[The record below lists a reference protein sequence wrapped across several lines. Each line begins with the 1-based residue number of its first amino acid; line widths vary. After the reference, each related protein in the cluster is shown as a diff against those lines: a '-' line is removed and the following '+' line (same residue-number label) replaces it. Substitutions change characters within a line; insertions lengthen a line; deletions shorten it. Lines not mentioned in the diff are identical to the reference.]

1 MSLDDIKDRLASDAR
16 LTWERLQESGAYN
29 QLKDRYENMS
39 PSMQKVTLY
48 GAIAFVA
55 FMVLSVPYSY
65 FSTSSDYVQEY
76 ESKRQTIREMLKV
89 TRESADV
96 PQIPRAPDI
105 QSLKSTID
113 GQIQRASLLPE
124 QVLGTEVQQNTSA
137 LIPANLTEG
146 LLQVRLAKLNIRQII
161 DLGHQFSSI
170 SPSVK
175 MKDLVMTANR
185 QDNRYFDVVYRL
197 VTLAVPAVPELVP
210 EDNTGSG
217 RSFRNRNNNSDE

>member
-1 MSLDDIKDRLASDAR
+1 MSLEDIKDRFASEAR
-16 LTWERLQESGAYN
+16 MTWERLQESGTYN

-39 PSMQKVTLY
+39 PSMQKITFY
-48 GAIAFVA
+48 GGIALLA
-55 FMVLSVPYSY
+55 FMVLSIPYSY
-65 FSTSSDYVQEY
+65 FSTSSAYVQEY

-113 GQIQRASLLPE
+113 SQIQRASLLPE
-124 QVLGTEVQQNTSA
+124 QILGTEVQQNSSS

-146 LLQVRLAKLNIRQII
+146 LLQIRLAKLNIRQVI
-161 DLGHQFSSI
+161 DLGHQFASI

-185 QDNRYFDVVYRL
+185 QDNRYFDVIYRL
-197 VTLAVPAVPELVP
+197 VTLAVPSVPELAP
-210 EDNTGSG
+210 EENTGSG
-217 RSFRNRNNNSDE
+217 RNFRNRNNSSDE